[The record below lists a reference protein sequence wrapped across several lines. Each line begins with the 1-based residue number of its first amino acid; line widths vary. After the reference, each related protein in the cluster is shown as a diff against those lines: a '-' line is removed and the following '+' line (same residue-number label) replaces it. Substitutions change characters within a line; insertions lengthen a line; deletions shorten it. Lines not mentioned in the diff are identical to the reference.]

1 MSVIS
6 APNFHVDSTWTDPYL
21 GRAGGGTIRPI
32 RVISVHGRVVGPRG
46 PASGFPSFAHL
57 LVWNGLGSDACQF
70 PEDDKTL
77 NHWYNLNDDAIT
89 GPKGIL
95 SRRTRLICC
104 TLSLIHEE
112 PNERVNSL
120 RISQELSRL
129 APSERDWGQTRV
141 ETNAERELRSVENHE
156 MQN

>member
-1 MSVIS
+1 MMQ
-6 APNFHVDSTWTDPYL
+6 L
-21 GRAGGGTIRPI
+21 
-32 RVISVHGRVVGPRG
+32 RVQKGSCHDGL
-46 PASGFPSFAHL
+46 AL
-57 LVWNGLGSDACQF
+57 LLYPVTNA
-70 PEDDKTL
+70 
-77 NHWYNLNDDAIT
+77 
-89 GPKGIL
+89 
-95 SRRTRLICC
+95 
-104 TLSLIHEE
+104 E